1 MEYMKKYIKTV
12 ITITILTFLLGG
24 NQKVHAAD
32 YLNVQG
38 VYVPYMMEKG
48 TNYSVVGTAD
58 SNQNI
63 TWIWMGVTNRG
74 VNEHVIET
82 EANPNSK
89 SYDLKG
95 IAGNLKFSTLAEKDY
110 TFSVQG
116 ISNGTYYTSYIQDFS
131 VKNKIKFDLNG
142 GEIGSVR
149 STYKVTGFNRTRNAK
164 ELILYSVANSTINTN
179 SYGAEIAVDANGKV
193 IGKRNY
199 GDDNKLKVP
208 KDGFVLSGQLS
219 DNEGGF
225 LFTNAVKVGQY
236 VYYNY
241 QKGQVGSYDTQNDY
255 LYVAKYVGSKEK
267 YGTLPTPSR
276 SGYVFDGWYT
286 ASTGGNKVTAN
297 TTYSS
302 ANLYAHWSKPKK
314 ENQITASSKIVPYQ
328 SKAFYL
334 NVKTKGSCTLSY
346 SSSNKNAAIVDKN
359 GKVTPK
365 GYGQTTITINAQETE
380 EYKKATK
387 KITVSVVPKQMKIKS
402 VTSPKKKYIKMT
414 WSKDNTATGYNLYI
428 SVNKNFKSKTYERWF
443 KKNTLS
449 MSTNGLKS
457 KNTYY
462 VKIRAYKTVRNKKF
476 YGIWSSTK
484 KVKIK

>member
-38 VYVPYMMEKG
+38 VYVPYVMEKG

-89 SYDLKG
+89 SYDLKR
-95 IAGNLKFSTLAEKDY
+95 IAGNLNFSTLAEKDY

-164 ELILYSVANSTINTN
+164 ELILYSIADSTINTN
-179 SYGAEIAVDANGKV
+179 SYGAEIVVDANGKV
-193 IGKRNY
+193 TGKRNY

-225 LFTNAVKVGQY
+225 LFTNAVKIGQY

-302 ANLYAHWSKPKK
+302 ANLYAHWSKTKK
-314 ENQITASSKIVPYQ
+314 ENQITASSKTVPYQ

-334 NVKTKGSCTLSY
+334 NVKTKGSCALSY
-346 SSSNKNAAIVDKN
+346 SSSNKKAATVDKN

-365 GYGQTTITINAQETE
+365 GYGQTTITINAKETE

-402 VTSPKKKYIKMT
+402 VKSPKKKYIDIS
-414 WSKDNTATGYNLYI
+414 WSKDNTVTGYNLYI
-428 SVNKNFKSKTYERWF
+428 SVDKNFKSNTFERWF

-449 MSTNGLKS
+449 MYTNGMKS
-457 KNTYY
+457 KRTYY
-462 VKIRAYKTVRNKKF
+462 VKIRAYKTVGNKKF
-476 YGIWSSTK
+476 CGVWSSTK